1 MEGIGERI
9 AMLIKKEGLSQKELS
24 TMAGVTEST
33 LSRYIKNERKPKAEI
48 LANIA
53 TALNTTS
60 DYLINGKIDKIDFAE
75 IYRFV
80 ARGTK
85 EMSKDEK
92 IKLMRLLLDE

>member
-1 MEGIGERI
+1 MEFMGERI
-9 AMLIKKEGLSQKELS
+9 VALMNQKGLTQKQLAQI
-24 TMAGVTEST
+24 AGVTESA
-33 LSRYIKNERKPKAEI
+33 LSRYINNERKPKAEV

-60 DYLINGKIDKIDFAE
+60 EYLINGKTENVDFAE

-85 EMSKDEK
+85 SMSKDEK
-92 IKLMRLLLDE
+92 IQLMRLLLDD